1 MPLLCKFIFAI
12 IGNTIDVMDFSDP
25 ANIIESISVAKMN
38 WFRKH
43 LSCALIP
50 KGQNDNPTVA
60 ICKFLTNFDFKNHN
74 FTMYVY

>member
-1 MPLLCKFIFAI
+1 MIFLI
-12 IGNTIDVMDFSDP
+12 LGDTIDVMDFTDP
-25 ANIIESISVAKMN
+25 TNPDESIAVAKLN

-60 ICKFLTNFDFKNHN
+60 ICKFF
-74 FTMYVY
+74 

>member
-1 MPLLCKFIFAI
+1 MPLLCYYLFAI

-25 ANIIESISVAKMN
+25 ANIIESITVAKMN

-60 ICKFLTNFDFKNHN
+60 ICKFLTSFDLTIHN
-74 FTMYVY
+74 CTMYKN

>member
-1 MPLLCKFIFAI
+1 MPLLCYYLFAI

-25 ANIIESISVAKMN
+25 ANIIESITVAKMN

-60 ICKFLTNFDFKNHN
+60 ICKLLTWFEFNIL
-74 FTMYVY
+74 

>member
-1 MPLLCKFIFAI
+1 
-12 IGNTIDVMDFSDP
+12 MDLAD
-25 ANIIESISVAKMN
+25 ITESTTVAKMN
-38 WFRKH
+38 SFRKH

-60 ICKFLTNFDFKNHN
+60 ICKFVTNFDFKNHN